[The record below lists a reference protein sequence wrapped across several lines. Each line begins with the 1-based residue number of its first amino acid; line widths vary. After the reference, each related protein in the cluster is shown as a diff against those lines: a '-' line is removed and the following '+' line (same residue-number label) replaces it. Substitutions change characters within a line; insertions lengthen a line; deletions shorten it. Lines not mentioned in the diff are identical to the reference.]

1 MSGVRL
7 RWRGHRRCA
16 RLRISTFAP
25 LVGLA
30 AAGFWALTPPAAGAT
45 TTPATNLVWSI
56 LSPSATPP
64 PLEFASAVYDSDN
77 HTIVLFGGLN
87 SQGSLSDSTFVWNG
101 STWIDYSPAQI
112 EEPPAR
118 YLASM
123 AFDPALHQL
132 LLFGGRNAAGR
143 QLNDTW
149 AWNGASWYNV
159 NRGEAISPAPRDG
172 ASLAYDGQGH
182 LLLFGGEGPA
192 VAGESAPSASPQR
205 SSASPLQNLSPE
217 TPTATA
223 APPTTL
229 GVLGDTWEWGGNSW
243 TPVATSGPPPRLNAA
258 ATYDAASGAVLM
270 FGGTST
276 PTGSTSAPTPLGD
289 TWTWTG
295 TGWSQASLA
304 GSPPARF
311 GAVAADDP
319 VAGGVVLFGG
329 SSGAGPLGDTWLW
342 NGSGWSQITATGAP
356 GARLGAVG
364 GFETASGQLV
374 VFGGAG
380 TNGGLLGNTLVL
392 TAGAPV
398 PLGPA
403 TTGPATTVG
412 STQKSSQSTRPGVP
426 TASSASAGTP
436 NVPQRSRALAIGG
449 NGSGGSGGKRLP
461 VLHRGQLVTL
471 RGSGFSPDAQ
481 ITITFHSTP
490 VVVGKTS
497 ADARGD
503 ITATVAVPDRAPAGT
518 HHFDASGLTPTGQS
532 TKVLATVM
540 VAVSGSS
547 SRPSLATTG
556 ALLGVALVVPLGTW
570 LLLGAR
576 SRVRHRVA

>member
-1 MSGVRL
+1 MSGVWL
-7 RWRGHRRCA
+7 RWRGLRRCA
-16 RLRISTFAP
+16 RLRVSILAP

-30 AAGFWALTPPAAGAT
+30 AAGIGALTPPAAGAS

-56 LSPSATPP
+56 LSPSSTPP

-101 STWIDYSPAQI
+101 STWTDYSPAQI

-132 LLFGGRNAAGR
+132 LLFGGRNAAGH

-192 VAGESAPSASPQR
+192 VVGESAPSASPQR
-205 SSASPLQNLSPE
+205 SSASLLQDPSLE
-217 TPTATA
+217 TPTATTS
-223 APPTTL
+223 PTTL
-229 GVLGDTWEWGGNSW
+229 AVLGDTWEWGGSGW
-243 TPVATSGPPPRLNAA
+243 IPVATSGPPPRLNAA

-295 TGWSQASLA
+295 SGWSPAPQA
-304 GSPPARF
+304 GSPTARF

-329 SSGAGPLGDTWLW
+329 GFGAGPLGDTWLW
-342 NGSGWSQITATGAP
+342 IGSGWSQITATGAP
-356 GARLGAVG
+356 GARLGAAG
-364 GFETASGQLV
+364 AFEAASGQLV

-380 TNGGLLGNTLVL
+380 INGGLLGNTVVL

-403 TTGPATTVG
+403 SSGPATTAG
-412 STQKSSQSTRPGVP
+412 ATQKGPQSTVSAVP
-426 TASSASAGTP
+426 TGSSATAGTP

-449 NGSGGSGGKRLP
+449 NSSGGSASKRLP

-471 RGSGFSPDAQ
+471 RGSGFSPGAQ
-481 ITITFHSTP
+481 VTITFHSIP

-503 ITATVAVPDRAPAGT
+503 ITATVAVPDRAAAGT
-518 HHFDASGLTPTGQS
+518 HHFDASGPTPSGQS

-540 VAVSGSS
+540 VAVSGSYA
-547 SRPSLATTG
+547 RPSLATTG
-556 ALLGVALVVPLGTW
+556 ALVGVALALPLGTW

-576 SRVRHRVA
+576 SRVRHRIA